1 LLEKPFSGNYLFD
14 YHEGDYAMKYRLIG
28 VAALAAL
35 AISEPAWA
43 QQAATAAPS
52 AQTAPAAAM
61 PEHVGSPTR
70 AHHRRHAVHAAKHP
84 STNSSANQLNKDEL
98 SHFQS
103 TNQMLAGGPPT
114 SSRGTH

>member
-1 LLEKPFSGNYLFD
+1 
-14 YHEGDYAMKYRLIG
+14 MKYRLIG

-43 QQAATAAPS
+43 QQAAPAAPS
-52 AQTAPAAAM
+52 AQTAPAAAT
-61 PEHVGSPTR
+61 PTQVGSPTR
-70 AHHRRHAVHAAKHP
+70 AHHRRHAVHSAQHP
-84 STNSSANQLNKDEL
+84 STNGTANQLNKGEL

-103 TNQMLAGGPPT
+103 TNQMPAGGPPT

>member
-1 LLEKPFSGNYLFD
+1 
-14 YHEGDYAMKYRLIG
+14 MKYRLIG

-43 QQAATAAPS
+43 QQAAPAAPS
-52 AQTAPAAAM
+52 TQAAPAAAA
-61 PEHVGSPTR
+61 PKHVGSPTR
-70 AHHRRHAVHAAKHP
+70 AHHRRHAVQSAKNP
-84 STNSSANQLNKDEL
+84 STNNTANQLNSDEL

-103 TNQMLAGGPPT
+103 MNRMPAGGPPT

>member
-1 LLEKPFSGNYLFD
+1 
-14 YHEGDYAMKYRLIG
+14 MKYQLIG

-43 QQAATAAPS
+43 QQAAPAAPS
-52 AQTAPAAAM
+52 TQPEPAAAA

-70 AHHRRHAVHAAKHP
+70 AHHRRHAAQSAKNP
-84 STNSSANQLNKDEL
+84 STNSTANQLNRDEL

-103 TNQMLAGGPPT
+103 TNQMPVGGPPT

>member
-1 LLEKPFSGNYLFD
+1 
-14 YHEGDYAMKYRLIG
+14 MKYRLIG

-43 QQAATAAPS
+43 QQAAPAAPS
-52 AQTAPAAAM
+52 TQTAPAAAT
-61 PEHVGSPTR
+61 PQHVGSPTR
-70 AHHRRHAVHAAKHP
+70 AHHRRHAVQSAKNP
-84 STNSSANQLNKDEL
+84 STNSSADQLNKDEL

-103 TNQMLAGGPPT
+103 TNQMPAGGPPT